1 MLLLGY
7 YSHLFRLYEHLG
19 IPAKPARFSF
29 GWYTI
34 ESQVPINVKA
44 AHDIASHTENRSY
57 LTYSGART
65 VGRLQA
71 IARSSDTSTW
81 TSHVNNVLFSWWSI
95 MIVAFSYTW
104 LMILTLWLHH
114 RGHLRNAHHPVAKMT
129 LGQWLE
135 NNWIH
140 PYFVHQVFVPLF
152 AAVCTNSW
160 GAMLNYPAAEVLG
173 KLKSKC
179 HDGKRKKAD
188 EEFPI

>member
-1 MLLLGY
+1 M
-7 YSHLFRLYEHLG
+7 
-19 IPAKPARFSF
+19 
-29 GWYTI
+29 
-34 ESQVPINVKA
+34 
-44 AHDIASHTENRSY
+44 
-57 LTYSGART
+57 
-65 VGRLQA
+65 
-71 IARSSDTSTW
+71 
-81 TSHVNNVLFSWWSI
+81 

-114 RGHLRNAHHPVAKMT
+114 RGHLRNAHHPVAKLT

-173 KLKSKC
+173 KPKSKC